1 MWLASCCEA
10 SASRRCI
17 QRSLFILSSVVL
29 GVLVCDCAGADL
41 CQASQAHQRPA
52 QEPAGGEVERTP
64 GAPKGARH
72 VLSTPA
78 SCAPRGSSRSGLD
91 RATGPAARSTGSIQ
105 ELGSACCEGGR
116 PGTMSCSGGRLC
128 FRVCSASSA
137 SLVHVRDMS
146 LSVACT
152 RGFGAPSANF
162 SHSAARSL
170 QSSEF
175 NTWIPPHHQ
184 KSCRA
189 RGRAEGFHRLIRSAS
204 IIPS

>member
-1 MWLASCCEA
+1 
-10 SASRRCI
+10 
-17 QRSLFILSSVVL
+17 
-29 GVLVCDCAGADL
+29 
-41 CQASQAHQRPA
+41 
-52 QEPAGGEVERTP
+52 
-64 GAPKGARH
+64 
-72 VLSTPA
+72 
-78 SCAPRGSSRSGLD
+78 
-91 RATGPAARSTGSIQ
+91 
-105 ELGSACCEGGR
+105 
-116 PGTMSCSGGRLC
+116 MSCSGGRLC

-189 RGRAEGFHRLIRSAS
+189 RCRAAGLHRLIRSAS
-204 IIPS
+204 IIPKDTDHNSILVSVIFRDRLRVQLHTAELDRVRRLRLRPGYSMLGATCIHCCVALRGSLPRHGQEPRLAKSQFLDQTRYYE